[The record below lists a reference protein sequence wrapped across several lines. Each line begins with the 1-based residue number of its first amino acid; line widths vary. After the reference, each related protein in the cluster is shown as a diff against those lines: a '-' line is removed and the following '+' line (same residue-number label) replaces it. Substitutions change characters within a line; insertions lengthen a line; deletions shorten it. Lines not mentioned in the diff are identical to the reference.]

1 QPVKLTLAYKIPKR
15 LGEQLL
21 HVTLKD
27 GSGKRIERK
36 VLKASGAGEIEVQFD
51 VPKDLQGNQASFA
64 AFIGAEFAKN
74 LQHLSSK
81 PIGIK

>member
-1 QPVKLTLAYKIPKR
+1 MMLQR

-21 HVTLKD
+21 HVTFRD

-36 VLKASGAGEIEVQFD
+36 VIKAAGTGEIQVHFD

-64 AFIGAEFAKN
+64 AFIGEEFAKH

>member
-1 QPVKLTLAYKIPKR
+1 MMLQR

-21 HVTLKD
+21 HVTFKD
-27 GSGKRIERK
+27 RSGKSIERK
-36 VLKASGAGEIEVQFD
+36 VLKASGTGEIQVQFD
-51 VPKDLQGNQASFA
+51 VPKGLQGNQASFA
-64 AFIGAEFAKN
+64 AFIGREFAQN

>member
-1 QPVKLTLAYKIPKR
+1 MKALV
-15 LGEQLL
+15 

-36 VLKASGAGEIEVQFD
+36 VLKASGTGEIQVQFD

-64 AFIGAEFAKN
+64 AFIGAEFVKN

-81 PIGIK
+81 PIDLK